1 MAWRFDRVWQHDR
14 PYQWPAR
21 HRQAHQRATAGSV
34 AQCQAGR
41 QSYADQSGRDDPLYG
56 SLRGVIRSAVFDHI
70 VRADP
75 AASFIFTDALSDD
88 AYDTR
93 QFDAYRELTDKRR
106 ARLVS
111 VVLDCSEEENA
122 RRLVMSGRV
131 ERLKLTYVTTLRSL
145 RAEHRLLR
153 DRTCE
158 LFEIDA
164 TTLSPED
171 VAQKIAGMVVAGR
184 G

>member
-14 PYQWPAR
+14 PYQWLAR
-21 HRQAHQRATAGSV
+21 HGQVHQRATAGLINPAEMIFS
-34 AQCQAGR
+34 R
-41 QSYADQSGRDDPLYG
+41 RDPLYG
-56 SLRGVIRSAVFDHI
+56 LRSVIRSAVFDQI

-75 AASFIFTDALSDD
+75 AASFIFTDALSGRCLRH
-88 AYDTR
+88 AAVRCLSRTGG
-93 QFDAYRELTDKRR
+93 QASGAAGIGR
-106 ARLVS
+106 ARL
-111 VVLDCSEEENA
+111 L
-122 RRLVMSGRV
+122 RRGERASACDVRV
-131 ERLKLTYVTTLRSL
+131 ERLKLTDVTTLRSL
-145 RAEHRLLR
+145 RAERRLLR

-158 LFEIDA
+158 LFEIDV

>member
-1 MAWRFDRVWQHDR
+1 M
-14 PYQWPAR
+14 PCP
-21 HRQAHQRATAGSV
+21 
-34 AQCQAGR
+34 
-41 QSYADQSGRDDPLYG
+41 
-56 SLRGVIRSAVFDHI
+56 
-70 VRADP
+70 
-75 AASFIFTDALSDD
+75 DD

-93 QFDAYRELTDKRR
+93 QFDAYRELADKRR

-131 ERLKLTYVTTLRSL
+131 ERLKLTDVTTLRSL

-158 LFEIDA
+158 LFEIDV